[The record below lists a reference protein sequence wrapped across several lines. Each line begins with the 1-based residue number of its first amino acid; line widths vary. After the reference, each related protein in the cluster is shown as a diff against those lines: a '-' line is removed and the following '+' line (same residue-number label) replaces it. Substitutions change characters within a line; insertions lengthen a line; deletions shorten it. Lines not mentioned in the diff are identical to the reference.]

1 MVAGQ
6 HSTCKVRYS
15 PGKTHNCL
23 TQTGPGWCRF
33 LQLSPLP
40 RLGCFLVSSRQHGAE
55 AWPGTPQTRML
66 KAPSVTL
73 GTTGRFDFNS

>member
-1 MVAGQ
+1 MSVFAVVAPASFG
-6 HSTCKVRYS
+6 
-15 PGKTHNCL
+15 L
-23 TQTGPGWCRF
+23 F
-33 LQLSPLP
+33 
-40 RLGCFLVSSRQHGAE
+40 FLVSSRQHGAE

>member
-1 MVAGQ
+1 MSVFAVVA
-6 HSTCKVRYS
+6 
-15 PGKTHNCL
+15 
-23 TQTGPGWCRF
+23 
-33 LQLSPLP
+33 LP